1 MKGKPVVRDVDRM
14 RARMTGSPDGS
25 SSRPD
30 RGHVDEQA
38 HRLRQRRRVI
48 GGIALLVLAG
58 IVIVAPHFLQTSP
71 TTNEDT
77 DPTNGAAIAADP
89 ARTNPCPDEPFDV
102 NREGPVPALPPQPV
116 SVRLCHA
123 VWTPATGDPVV
134 AEPSWP
140 APRDALVRD
149 APRFVA
155 AVDALPTWDKERCST
170 TNPDAR
176 PYAIVVTYADATYV
190 LGAATAECY
199 PISIGGREVGSGDL
213 LQAYENIAG
222 WSMPPDE

>member
-14 RARMTGSPDGS
+14 RARLTESPDPL
-25 SSRPD
+25 SSRSD
-30 RGHVDEQA
+30 RERVEGQA
-38 HRLRQRRRVI
+38 HRLRRRRHLI
-48 GGIALLVLAG
+48 GGIALLVVAG
-58 IVIVAPHFLQTSP
+58 TVIVTPHFLETSP

-102 NREGPVPALPPQPV
+102 AREGPVPALPPHPV

-123 VWTPATGDPVV
+123 VSATGDPAG
-134 AEPSWP
+134 AEPSWSV
-140 APRDALVRD
+140 PRDALVRE
-149 APRFVA
+149 APQFVEEVA
-155 AVDALPTWDKERCST
+155 ALPTWDEDRCAT
-170 TNPDAR
+170 IAPDAR

-190 LGAATAECY
+190 IGAGEAACF

-213 LQAYENIAG
+213 LEAYETIAG
-222 WSMPPDE
+222 WSMPSDS